1 MCEDGLFPFFAVAVD
16 TIRYYVNLE
25 TETLMVAIIIII
37 TLVKIITTT
46 SLISENSGYFQ
57 RNADDYYFH
66 DVHDSDEGFY

>member
-1 MCEDGLFPFFAVAVD
+1 MMFDERGRLAPVAVD

-57 RNADDYYFH
+57 RNAGDYYFH